1 MAEESQTSPAV
12 APDTGDSRADPK
24 PEEPS
29 TEQPAAANDA
39 DKAGDGETKPEE
51 STPAERAE
59 STPAEGAEKTGD
71 GEEEQAPDGGDESAA
86 APGAGAANGTPASK
100 SKSKRKSTAGGSRKQ
115 SRKHR
120 NLHLDAKPGEYY
132 LARLKSFPPWPA
144 IICDEEMLPQ
154 SLLNT
159 RPVTTKQADGT
170 YKEPY
175 ADGGK
180 RVYDR
185 TFPVMFLET
194 NEFAW
199 MPNTDLTP
207 LDPEQCKNIPEK
219 GKQKQLIAAYKIA
232 AENHD
237 LQYFKNLLAEH
248 QRAVQQEAEEREAE
262 AARKAAQKAE
272 KEARAAEKK
281 KKRKSTADTDVEMA
295 DAEEEDKKSKSKKR
309 KKEAESDAEE
319 EKPPK
324 TPKTTQKLKLT
335 TPKEPPASEK
345 SKASAKKKGG
355 KKEAARESSE
365 ETPKP
370 VDPEEA
376 RARREKEIL
385 FIRHKLQKGFISRDS
400 APKEEEME
408 AMARFIARLEGYE
421 NLEVSIIRST
431 KISKVLKAI
440 IRLNTIPRDE
450 EFNIRRRA
458 MDILAKWKNLLDSDV
473 AAAEAKE
480 ATPQANGVHKEGG
493 EGEEEKADAEEKE
506 KEKEKTPAENK
517 TEAEAKETTR
527 EEPMPDAAPA
537 DDQKETKEAEAGAA
551 EAAA

>member
-39 DKAGDGETKPEE
+39 DKAGDGETKPEGMSDAARSRAMDPLADPTLVNAE

-194 NEFAW
+194 NE
-199 MPNTDLTP
+199 L
-207 LDPEQCKNIPEK
+207 
-219 GKQKQLIAAYKIA
+219 
-232 AENHD
+232 
-237 LQYFKNLLAEH
+237 
-248 QRAVQQEAEEREAE
+248 
-262 AARKAAQKAE
+262 
-272 KEARAAEKK
+272 
-281 KKRKSTADTDVEMA
+281 
-295 DAEEEDKKSKSKKR
+295 
-309 KKEAESDAEE
+309 
-319 EKPPK
+319 
-324 TPKTTQKLKLT
+324 
-335 TPKEPPASEK
+335 
-345 SKASAKKKGG
+345 
-355 KKEAARESSE
+355 
-365 ETPKP
+365 
-370 VDPEEA
+370 
-376 RARREKEIL
+376 
-385 FIRHKLQKGFISRDS
+385 
-400 APKEEEME
+400 
-408 AMARFIARLEGYE
+408 
-421 NLEVSIIRST
+421 
-431 KISKVLKAI
+431 
-440 IRLNTIPRDE
+440 
-450 EFNIRRRA
+450 
-458 MDILAKWKNLLDSDV
+458 
-473 AAAEAKE
+473 
-480 ATPQANGVHKEGG
+480 
-493 EGEEEKADAEEKE
+493 
-506 KEKEKTPAENK
+506 
-517 TEAEAKETTR
+517 
-527 EEPMPDAAPA
+527 
-537 DDQKETKEAEAGAA
+537 
-551 EAAA
+551 